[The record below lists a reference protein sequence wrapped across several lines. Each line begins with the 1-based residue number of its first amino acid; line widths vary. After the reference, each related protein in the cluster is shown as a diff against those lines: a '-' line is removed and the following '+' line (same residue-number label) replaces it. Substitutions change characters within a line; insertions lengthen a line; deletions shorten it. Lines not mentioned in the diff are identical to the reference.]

1 MLSDS
6 MRVFVV
12 GSVRVEMKAP
22 EKSGEISAT
31 EDYNA
36 CFSLLRAK
44 APRCFTASAVGL
56 KLPRPKA

>member
-12 GSVRVEMKAP
+12 GPVRVDMKAP

-31 EDYNA
+31 GDYNA
-36 CFSLLRAK
+36 WFSLLK
-44 APRCFTASAVGL
+44 G
-56 KLPRPKA
+56 

>member
-1 MLSDS
+1 
-6 MRVFVV
+6 V
-12 GSVRVEMKAP
+12 GSVRVDMKAP